1 MFPFHIVSLALLSA
15 WASAQAVNSARAG
28 KPNVVF
34 ILTDD
39 QDKQLDSLN
48 YMQAVKKHLI
58 QEGTSYERHYC
69 TVALCCPSRVNLLTG
84 KMAHNTNVTDLRLPF
99 GELTVSRNSQH
110 D

>member
-1 MFPFHIVSLALLSA
+1 MLPLLILSLALLVPLSLA
-15 WASAQAVNSARAG
+15 HAVNNARAG

-39 QDKQLDSLN
+39 QDKQMDSLE
-48 YMQAVKKHLI
+48 YMQAVKKLLVEQGI
-58 QEGTSYERHYC
+58 SYERHYC

-99 GELTVSRNSQH
+99 GELIVSYNT
-110 D
+110 